1 MKKKIT
7 TSTFSVRT
15 DNVLLDNFDKLIENS
30 SSNRNKILNDFIL
43 EYVTLNS
50 SHYDA
55 DHIQIQDNIEQL
67 GYKKEFFTRKD
78 AEFFIRAENILNNT
92 QKELFDENDVLR
104 VLHTGVKYS
113 FTKIGLRIY
122 STWYFNQSTEKSTVK
137 HDLFLGNVQIIYDE
151 KDDSVEYLTQDTLS
165 EPFTFNQ

>member
-15 DNVLLDNFDKLIENS
+15 DNVLLENFDKLIENS

-43 EYVTLNS
+43 EYVLLNS

-55 DHIQIQDNIEQL
+55 DHIDIQDNIENL
-67 GYKKEFFTRKD
+67 GYKKEFFTRED
-78 AEFFIRAENILNNT
+78 AEFFVQAANLLNSPN
-92 QKELFDENDVLR
+92 KELFDESDVLR

-113 FTKIGLRIY
+113 FTKIGIRIY
-122 STWYFNQSTEKSTVK
+122 STWHFYQSTEKSTGK
-137 HDLFLGNVQIIYDE
+137 HDLNFGNSQIIYDE
-151 KDDSVEYLTQDTLS
+151 KDDSVEYLEHDTNYQN
-165 EPFTFNQ
+165 FTFI